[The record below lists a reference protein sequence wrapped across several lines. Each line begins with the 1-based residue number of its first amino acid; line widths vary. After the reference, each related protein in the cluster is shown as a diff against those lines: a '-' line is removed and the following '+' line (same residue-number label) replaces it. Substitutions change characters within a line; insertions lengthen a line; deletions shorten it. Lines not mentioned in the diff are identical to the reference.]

1 MWPADTPYTRP
12 DAVPMKPAT
21 HMTRWENGGGG
32 LSEMREARPTIIIAA
47 NSFWNIANF
56 RGGLIRALVREGYRT
71 IIAAPDADDAWA
83 QDKGAEAVTIAVNR
97 SGLDPLSDARTLFGY
112 WKLVRRTKP
121 AVFVAFTVKPNIYGS
136 IAARVNH
143 VPALPN
149 VSGLGT
155 AFIRGGLLSRFVTI
169 LYRKALC
176 SAEIIFFQNPDDR
189 DLFVERHIISAD
201 QARLLPGSG
210 VDLGR
215 FAPADQPPGAPVFL
229 LVGRMLGDKGIR
241 EFVEAAG
248 ALKAKHPDWR
258 FQLLG
263 PCDEGNRSSIGS
275 GELARWAR
283 EDQVQY
289 LGEADDVRPYIS
301 KASAVVLPSYR
312 EGLPRSL
319 LEGAAMA
326 RPLVATDVPGNRH
339 LVDHGINGLLCE
351 ARSAAALA
359 GAMERIGSMTA
370 ARRAEMGAAARAR
383 VEWEFDEGLVVRAY
397 LEAIRQLRQGA
408 ES

>member
-1 MWPADTPYTRP
+1 
-12 DAVPMKPAT
+12 
-21 HMTRWENGGGG
+21 
-32 LSEMREARPTIIIAA
+32 MRKGRPTIIIAA

-71 IIAAPDADDAWA
+71 IIAAPDADAVWA
-83 QDKGAEAVTIAVNR
+83 HNLGAEAVTIAVDR
-97 SGLDPLSDARTLFGY
+97 SGLDPQRDARTLFAY
-112 WKLVRRTKP
+112 WKLIRRTRP

-136 IAARVNH
+136 IAARMNH
-143 VPALPN
+143 VPTLPN

-155 AFIRGGLLSRFVTI
+155 AFIRGGLLSWLVTR
-169 LYRKALC
+169 LYRLAVH
-176 SAEIIFFQNPDDR
+176 SANIVFFQNPDDR
-189 DLFVERHIISAD
+189 DLFVERRIIAPD
-201 QARLLPGSG
+201 KARLLPGSG
-210 VDLGR
+210 VDLVR
-215 FAPADQPPGAPVFL
+215 FAPAEQPPGAPVFL

-241 EFVEAAG
+241 EFVEAAR

-263 PCDEGNRSSIGS
+263 PCDEGNRSSIGRD
-275 GELARWAR
+275 ELDRWAR
-283 EDQVQY
+283 EGAIQY
-289 LGEADDVRPYIS
+289 LGEADDVRPHIS

-339 LVDHGINGLLCE
+339 LVDHGVNGLLCE

-370 ARRAEMGAAARAR
+370 VQRAEMGGAARAR
-383 VEWEFDEGLVVRAY
+383 VEREFDEGLVVRAY

-408 ES
+408 EG